1 MTGTSRS
8 DGDPFA
14 ASAGSRS
21 RQLIETNGIRMYA
34 HSRGSGRPVVF
45 IHGLGWDHSLWD
57 GAAQSLAAHYHTVT
71 ADTRGHGRSD
81 KPEGA
86 YSIDEFSHD
95 WRGLLTGLRIER
107 VSVVGFSLGGM
118 IAMKLAL
125 EHPELVEALVLVS
138 TLCRADSGLRDKLE
152 ARIETAK
159 REDPVASARLGA
171 RQIFSP
177 SFMLKQPEYIESF
190 VGWRAAMNQEPLFAA
205 ARASYGF
212 DVCARLGEIRVP
224 SLVMYAEED
233 VITPPTD
240 GERVVASLPAP
251 EVVRFSGTGHMIP
264 VEKPVEFETAL
275 SDFFARCYPP
285 VPT

>member
-1 MTGTSRS
+1 MTGMNPSDADPYATSA
-8 DGDPFA
+8 D
-14 ASAGSRS
+14 SR
-21 RQLIETNGIRMYA
+21 RGQLFETNGIRMYA

-45 IHGLGWDHSLWD
+45 IHGLGWDHTLWD
-57 GAAQSLAAHYHTVT
+57 NAAQSLAAHYRTVT

-81 KPEGA
+81 KPDGA
-86 YSIDEFSHD
+86 YSIDQFSHD
-95 WRGLLTGLRIER
+95 WRGLLSALGIEP

-125 EHPELVEALVLVS
+125 DHPELVEALVLVS

-152 ARIETAK
+152 ARIETAR

-171 RQIFSP
+171 RQIFSA
-177 SFMLKQPEYIESF
+177 SFMQRQPEYIESF
-190 VGWRAAMNQEPLFAA
+190 VGWRGAMRQEPLFAA
-205 ARASYGF
+205 ARAAYGF

-240 GERVVASLPAP
+240 GERIVASLPAP
-251 EVVRFSGTGHMIP
+251 EVVRFSDTGHMIP

-275 SDFFARCYPP
+275 SDFLARCYPP
-285 VPT
+285 VPK